1 MPAVAAKLDVRGLK
15 ELTATFN
22 NLAKDV
28 RGPILRASL
37 TAGGEVLK
45 TTAVARI
52 HSVTGQTAG
61 DIRLVVSTSEH
72 EDGGAAM
79 VGGTKRAY
87 ILRFLEFGTKPHE
100 IPRPKGGRRRGG
112 RARRKARVFMTRAGQ
127 IYGAR
132 VPRHPGIRPQA
143 PLTSALADATPQ
155 ILSTFSQTYWDG
167 IVATVA
173 ASPKAD

>member
-1 MPAVAAKLDVRGLK
+1 MPSGVSATMQVRGLK

-28 RGPILRASL
+28 RGPILREAL

-52 HSVTGQTAG
+52 HSVTGKTAG
-61 DIRLVVSTSEH
+61 DIRLVVSTSET

-100 IPRPKGGRRRGG
+100 IPKGGRRRGG

-127 IYGAR
+127 VYGAR
-132 VPRHPGIRPQA
+132 VHHPGIRPQA

-155 ILSTFSQTYWDG
+155 ILSTFSHTYWDG
-167 IVATVA
+167 IVTTVA